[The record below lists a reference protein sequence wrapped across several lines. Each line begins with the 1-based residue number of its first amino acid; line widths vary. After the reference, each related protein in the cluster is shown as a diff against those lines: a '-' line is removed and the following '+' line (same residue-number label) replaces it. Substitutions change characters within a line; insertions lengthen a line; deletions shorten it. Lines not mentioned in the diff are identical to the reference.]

1 MASMADLT
9 VAEAARALRDGGL
22 TAVSLAEDAIARQEK
37 FGKTIGSYTQFL
49 ADEARRAAKAADA
62 AFAVGADLG
71 PLQGI
76 PVSVKD
82 LFGMEGLPIYAG
94 SAKELP
100 AKFRAEGPLV
110 RGLRKQLA
118 VIVGRTHTSEFAYG
132 EYGYGT
138 NSQRGTPRNPWDPVN
153 VRPPGGSSS
162 GAATSLCDGTALV
175 GIGSDTTGSVREPAC
190 LTGNVGLKTTHG
202 RWSLD
207 GIVPCSPTLDTPGPL
222 ARTVEDVGL
231 AFAALDP
238 SCDAKGLAR
247 AMASSDVAGLR
258 IGVAEDHY
266 WSEGTPSVVD
276 GVKRALDELARAG
289 ARLVPMK
296 LPEARKAQTVFDDG
310 DPCAVELY
318 AFLSSELP
326 EWIETLTPPLK
337 AKVVAGGRMAA
348 SDYFRRWR
356 LAASQT
362 KAFEARWAEV
372 DVFAMPTISI
382 TPPTN
387 DALRKKS
394 DPNEMRNTSWV
405 NLLRLCA
412 VSMPVALDVAGMPVG
427 LQLAA
432 PTMGEERLLA
442 IAAACERTL
451 GTSRQRLGVPP
462 MCR

>member
-1 MASMADLT
+1 MPSMADLT
-9 VAEAARALRDGGL
+9 VADAARALRDGKV
-22 TAVSLAEDAIARQEK
+22 TATALAEDAIARQEK
-37 FGKTIGSYTQFL
+37 FGKTIGSYMQFL
-49 ADEARRAAKAADA
+49 PAEARRAAKAADA
-62 AFAVGADLG
+62 AFAAGADLG

-82 LFGMEGLPIYAG
+82 LFAMEGLPIYAG

-100 AKFRAEGPLV
+100 EKFRAEGPLV
-110 RGLRKQLA
+110 RRLRQQLA

-138 NSQRGTPRNPWDPVN
+138 NSQHHTPRNPWDPVH

-162 GAATSLCDGTALV
+162 GAATSLCEGTALV

-190 LTGNVGLKTTHG
+190 LTGNVGLKITHG

-222 ARTVEDVGL
+222 ARTVGDCGL
-231 AFAALDP
+231 AFAGLDP
-238 SCDAKGLAR
+238 SCDGKALGR

-266 WSEGTPSVVD
+266 WDDSTPSVAE

-289 ARLVPMK
+289 ARLIPMK

-310 DPCAVELY
+310 DPCTVELY

-326 EWIETLTPPLK
+326 SWIETLRPSLK
-337 AKVVAGGRMAA
+337 TKVLAGGKMAA
-348 SDYFRRWR
+348 ADYYRRWH
-356 LAASQT
+356 LARSMT
-362 KAFEARWAEV
+362 KAFEPRWAEV

-382 TPPTN
+382 TPPTVEE
-387 DALRKKS
+387 LKKKP
-394 DPNEMRNTSWV
+394 DPNESRNTSMV

-412 VSMPVALDVAGMPVG
+412 VSMPVGLDVAGMPIG

-442 IAAACERTL
+442 IAAACERVL

>member
-1 MASMADLT
+1 MPGMADLT
-9 VAEAARALRDGGL
+9 VAEAGRALRDGKV
-22 TAVSLAEDAIARQEK
+22 TAVELAEEAIARQEK
-37 FGKTIGSYTQFL
+37 FAKSIATYETFL
-49 ADEARRAAKAADA
+49 PEEARRAAKAADA
-62 AFAVGADLG
+62 AFSIGADLG

-82 LFGMEGLPIYAG
+82 LFGMEGQPIYAG

-100 AKFRAEGPLV
+100 EKFRAEGPLV
-110 RGLRKQLA
+110 KALRKQLA

-153 VRPPGGSSS
+153 IRPPGGSSS
-162 GAATSLCDGTALV
+162 GAATSLCEGTALV

-190 LTGNVGLKTTHG
+190 LTGNVGLKITHG

-222 ARTVEDVGL
+222 ARTVGDCGL
-231 AFAALDP
+231 AFAGLDP
-238 SCDAKGLAR
+238 TCDGKALAC
-247 AMASSDVAGLR
+247 AMEASSVAGLR
-258 IGVAEDHY
+258 IGVAEDYY
-266 WSEGTPSVVD
+266 WSDSTPSVVE
-276 GVKRALDELARAG
+276 GVKRALDELAKVG
-289 ARLVPMK
+289 ARLIPMK

-310 DPCAVELY
+310 DPCTVELY

-326 EWIETLTPPLK
+326 AWIDTLRPSLK
-337 AKVVAGGRMAA
+337 TKVVAGGKMAA
-348 SDYFRRWR
+348 PDYFRRWR
-356 LAASQT
+356 LAAEQE
-362 KAFEARWAEV
+362 KAFHARWAEV

-382 TPPTN
+382 TPPTVES
-387 DALRKKS
+387 LKKKS
-394 DPNEMRNTSWV
+394 DPNESRNTSMV

-412 VSMPVALDVAGMPVG
+412 VSMPVGLDVEGMPIG

-442 IAAACERTL
+442 AAAACERVL

-462 MCR
+462 MCK

>member
-1 MASMADLT
+1 MSGMADLT
-9 VAEAARALRDGGL
+9 VAEAAKALRDGSL
-22 TAVSLAEDAIARQEK
+22 TAAALAEDAIARQAK
-37 FGKTIGSYTQFL
+37 FGKTIGSYMQFL
-49 ADEARRAAKAADA
+49 PDEARRAAKAADA
-62 AFAVGADLG
+62 AFVVGADLG

-82 LFGMEGLPIYAG
+82 LFGMEGLPIHAG

-100 AKFRAEGPLV
+100 AKFRAEGPVV
-110 RGLRKQLA
+110 RALRQQLA

-138 NSQRGTPRNPWDPVN
+138 NSQHHTPRNPWDPVN

-162 GAATSLCDGTALV
+162 GAATSLCEGTALV

-190 LTGNVGLKTTHG
+190 LTGNVGLKITHG

-222 ARTVEDVGL
+222 ARTVGDCGL

-238 SCDAKGLAR
+238 SCDGKALAR
-247 AMASSDVAGLR
+247 AMASSDAAGLR

-266 WSEGTPSVVD
+266 WRDSTPSVVE
-276 GVKRALDELARAG
+276 GVNRALDDLARAG
-289 ARLVPMK
+289 ARLIPMK
-296 LPEARKAQTVFDDG
+296 LPEAREAQTVFDDG
-310 DPCAVELY
+310 DPCTVELY

-326 EWIETLTPPLK
+326 SWIDTLRPSLK
-337 AKVVAGGRMAA
+337 TKVLAGGKMTA
-348 SDYFRRWR
+348 SDYYRRWH
-356 LAASQT
+356 LARNLT

-382 TPPTN
+382 TPPTVEE
-387 DALRKKS
+387 LKKKS
-394 DPNEMRNTSWV
+394 DLNESRNTSMV

-412 VSMPVALDVAGMPVG
+412 VSMPVGLDVAGMPIG

-442 IAAACERTL
+442 IAAACERVL

>member
-1 MASMADLT
+1 MPGMADLT
-9 VAEAARALRDGGL
+9 VVEAARALRDGSI
-22 TAVSLAEDAIARQEK
+22 TAAALAEDAIARQEK
-37 FGKTIGSYTQFL
+37 FGKTIGSYMRFL
-49 ADEARRAAKAADA
+49 PDEARRAAKAADA
-62 AFAVGADLG
+62 AFAIGADLG

-82 LFGMEGLPIYAG
+82 LYGMEGLPIYAG
-94 SAKELP
+94 SPKELP
-100 AKFRAEGPLV
+100 EKFRAEGPVV
-110 RGLRKQLA
+110 RCLRQQLA

-138 NSQRGTPRNPWDPVN
+138 NSQHHTPRNPWDPVN

-162 GAATSLCDGTALV
+162 GAATSLCEGTALV
-175 GIGSDTTGSVREPAC
+175 GIGSDTTGSVREPAS
-190 LTGNVGLKTTHG
+190 LTGNVGLKITHG
-202 RWSLD
+202 RWSLE
-207 GIVPCSPTLDTPGPL
+207 GIVPCSPSLDTPGPL
-222 ARTVEDVGL
+222 ARTVTDAAL

-238 SCDAKGLAR
+238 LCDAKRLAR
-247 AMASSDVAGLR
+247 AVERSDLAGLK
-258 IGVAEDHY
+258 IGVAEDYY
-266 WSEGTPSVVD
+266 WSEATPSVVE
-276 GVKRALDELARAG
+276 GAKRALDELARAG

-310 DPCAVELY
+310 DPCTVELY

-326 EWIETLTPPLK
+326 EWIDLLRPSLK
-337 AKVVAGGRMAA
+337 VKVLAGGKMSAP
-348 SDYFRRWR
+348 DYFRRWR
-356 LAASQT
+356 LAESQA

-382 TPPTN
+382 TPPTI
-387 DALRKKS
+387 DELRKKS
-394 DPNEMRNTSWV
+394 DPNESRNTSMV

-412 VSMPVALDVAGMPVG
+412 VSMPVGLDAAGMPIG

-442 IAAACERTL
+442 IAAACERAL